1 MTASL
6 TVSLITI
13 AQQCI
18 FTSLNA
24 KFHNSLAGNV
34 LGQLVRM
41 SLIGPWSFM
50 VCKIIYT
57 LDEVEEDGS
66 SKRYYW

>member
-1 MTASL
+1 M
-6 TVSLITI
+6 
-13 AQQCI
+13 
-18 FTSLNA
+18 
-24 KFHNSLAGNV
+24 V

-41 SLIGPWSFM
+41 SLLGPWSYM

-66 SKRYYW
+66 AKRYENSSPYLALVLNRLT